1 MESHHDYLMENDEE
15 TIRLEIKTD
24 VNIVSQQARWA
35 GLEAGMRAADIG
47 CGPGKTT
54 RALFDLVQPGGT
66 ALGIDIAPQR
76 IAYARERYSAP
87 GLDFEQRNALK
98 SLDDVGQFDFIWAR
112 FLLEYHRTRSTHIV
126 QNLSRILK
134 PGGILC
140 LIDLDY
146 NCLNHFG
153 IPDRLSNSIR
163 GVMHRLEKDADFDPY
178 VGIKLY
184 SFLYDMGY
192 DDIDV
197 SMTPHHLIYGKLN
210 EVDAFNWTKKVQI
223 AAKNSG
229 YAFDDY
235 EGGYEEFYE
244 DFINYFSDPRRF
256 TYTPLIACRGRK
268 PLGISTVKGKFI
280 LPESKSETPDGE
292 RPLSNIE
299 Q

>member
-15 TIRLEIKTD
+15 TLRLEIKTD
-24 VNIVSQQARWA
+24 VNIVYRQARWA
-35 GLEAGMRAADIG
+35 GLEPGMRVADIG

-54 RALFDLVQPGGT
+54 RALFDLVHPAGT
-66 ALGIDIAPQR
+66 AVGIDIAPQR
-76 IAYARERYSAP
+76 ITYARKHYGTE
-87 GLDFEQRNALK
+87 GLVFENRNALRPL
-98 SLDDVGQFDFIWAR
+98 SDLGTFDFIWAR
-112 FLLEYHRTRSTHIV
+112 FLLEYHRTRSTQIV
-126 QNLSRILK
+126 QNLARILK

-153 IPDRLSNSIR
+153 LPDRLSKTIR
-163 GVMHRLEKDADFDPY
+163 GVMSRLEQAADFDPY

-184 SFLYDMGY
+184 SFLYDLGY
-192 DDIDV
+192 NDIDV

-210 EVDAFNWTKKVQI
+210 DVDAFNWTKKVQI

-229 YAFDDY
+229 YGFDDY

-244 DFINYFSDPRRF
+244 DFLNYFSDPRRF

-268 PLGISTVKGKFI
+268 PIGISSVKNRF
-280 LPESKSETPDGE
+280 ETPGVKDLI
-292 RPLSNIE
+292 PNA
-299 Q
+299 